1 MCVSVW
7 DNVCVESSV
16 SAWDFSS
23 HFYEPICRQGLKPQ
37 ALDSPHCCATPALK
51 RLWVVPV
58 RLAHHTHAHTA
69 RFASCSHSVWNTCI
83 NNHELRTFPCMTC
96 KLYVHTHTQMPQKK
110 VCFFLSFFFF
120 KHLAGFV
127 LGVKRALL
135 STVNWCAAT
144 LALSHIYTMWEFLLF
159 LSTMVY
165 VLSLS
170 VFLSFIF
177 SSSLHGRF
185 IGLNSSHSI
194 TQQNAVMAIQ
204 AHI

>member
-96 KLYVHTHTQMPQKK
+96 KLYVHTHTNTNATKES
-110 VCFFLSFFFF
+110 VLFSFFLFFKTSCWFCVRSEKSSAVHGKLMCRYSGLISHLHNVGIPSFFVYYGFCTLF
-120 KHLAGFV
+120 ICVSLFHLQ
-127 LGVKRALL
+127 
-135 STVNWCAAT
+135 
-144 LALSHIYTMWEFLLF
+144 FL
-159 LSTMVY
+159 T
-165 VLSLS
+165 
-170 VFLSFIF
+170 
-177 SSSLHGRF
+177 
-185 IGLNSSHSI
+185 
-194 TQQNAVMAIQ
+194 AW
-204 AHI
+204 